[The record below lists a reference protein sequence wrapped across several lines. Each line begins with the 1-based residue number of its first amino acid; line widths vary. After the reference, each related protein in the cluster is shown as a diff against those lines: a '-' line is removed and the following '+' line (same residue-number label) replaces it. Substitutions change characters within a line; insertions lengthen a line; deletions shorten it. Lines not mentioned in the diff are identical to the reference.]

1 MNQYNVSFDDGGT
14 EIIIAYSVN
23 YDARR
28 KTALFDLGPNR
39 SLYLTHVI
47 NVEVVG

>member
-1 MNQYNVSFDDGGT
+1 MNQYNVIFDDGMT
-14 EIIIAYSVN
+14 EIVIAYSVN
-23 YDARR
+23 YDAYH

-47 NVEVVG
+47 NVEVAG